1 MPTAEKEEQMSEKGK
16 ETKTELQIGGDAA
29 GPSLVISGQVGDLHN
44 DPAKVHQLLDLLKLP
59 KGTQVKVMT
68 TATSVIVR

>member
-1 MPTAEKEEQMSEKGK
+1 MPNKKEAA
-16 ETKTELQIGGDAA
+16 KTELHIGDAA
-29 GPSLVISGQVGDLHN
+29 TGQSVVISGQVGDLHN
-44 DPAKVHQLLDLLKLP
+44 DPQKIHQLLDLLDLP